1 MNPQIVGKQIT
12 AHRKAMGL
20 TQKELAEKLLV
31 TDGAVSKWE
40 RGINFPDVSLLEPL
54 AAELGTT
61 VIELLELETATK
73 QEVISAVTDI
83 SEAEKQKL
91 KKDLKSRSIFKI
103 AIELLLMA
111 ALITASK
118 IFDNYQIYGLAQI
131 CTMGMMGFVGT
142 LIGSELFLL
151 RNLKKL

>member
-1 MNPQIVGKQIT
+1 MDPQALGKQIT
-12 AHRKAMGL
+12 ARRKALGL
-20 TQKELAEKLLV
+20 TQKELADKLLV

-54 AAELGTT
+54 AAELDTS
-61 VIELLELETATK
+61 VVDLLELETATK
-73 QEVISAVTDI
+73 QEIISAVADI

-91 KKDLKSRSIFKI
+91 KKDLKSRSLLKI
-103 AIELLLMA
+103 GIEILLMI

-118 IFDNYQIYGLAQI
+118 IFDNYQIYGLAQS

-151 RNLKKL
+151 KNLKKL